1 MLQATKGLR
10 FLGLI
15 AISISFFSP
24 PALAQGMAESTSV
37 QGAAAGLGSGIGA
50 GAFKLFNSIGTPSAG
65 QSGQSS
71 SSSSSSGQGTSQTLR
86 ATPKETPAEL
96 NTKVAALSQQADAA
110 RASGDL
116 KTSAKYMAELA
127 RFRNKHF
134 GNKDSG
140 AAEAFSK
147 AGELYQSV
155 KDYSQ
160 AEDAFKSALGFSKR
174 INGDASRKAVPILL
188 KLGDALAAQDRNS
201 EAAAYYKQV
210 VAFHAKVTDPDEK
223 NILAARFKLGEA
235 SYKSAN
241 YKEAE
246 SLLRQAIDENEK
258 TPVLSKEELSKVVE
272 VYELTV
278 KQNKTATE
286 QANKI

>member
-71 SSSSSSGQGTSQTLR
+71 SSSSSSSQGTSQMLR

-96 NTKVAALSQQADAA
+96 NTKVMALSQQADAA

-116 KTSAKYMAELA
+116 KTSAKIMEELA

-174 INGDASRKAVPILL
+174 INGDASRKSVPILL
-188 KLGDALAAQDRNS
+188 HLGDALTAQDRNS

-210 VAFHAKVTDPDEK
+210 VAFHTKVADPDEK

-235 SYKSAN
+235 YYKSAN

-258 TPVLSKEELSKVVE
+258 TPVMSKEELSKVVE